1 METKVD
7 QLENDSASP
16 PIRSPPSIPDRYQ
29 QHSRSNSLASRL
41 SNRATSSAQPNPST
55 ILGGPHN
62 LPIPAA
68 ASSQPLQR
76 KSFSTGP
83 IIYPPKSNLDAIR
96 GRFGL
101 NQSTNTSHGH
111 QPTTHYAVSSLGLQ
125 RRGSSHSTTTSTNS
139 SSLSLIS
146 PGYVGHHQKRFSTSS
161 LEASINLDPNRPAV
175 SASSLMS
182 SNHSALQ
189 RTSSP
194 SINRRRPLSVI
205 DPPTNK
211 LNHNP
216 PHLGHYH
223 HASLDAYHPDRSQL
237 EPVCEN
243 AGQDTSF
250 HFRRSHSS
258 NPSHPEAD
266 QLIPVGQVED
276 VVGLHGRLRLTKDLP
291 QSPVSNFNRFS
302 GGLKLLE
309 SQRHLIQ
316 AYEYLC
322 HVGEAKDWLES
333 VLEMN
338 ATDGATTITSPV
350 LPGVSGSP
358 ISSTLVTA
366 STNNGINHQTDR
378 GLYQLHNLSVPE
390 FEQTLRDGVILARLA
405 RRFRGREHVPRIFI
419 HPKLQYRH
427 SDNINYF
434 FQFVR
439 YVRLPELFIFELVD
453 LYNAKNLP
461 KVIYCIHVLSHLLA
475 KRGMAER
482 IGNLLGKL
490 EFSNDQLEQTNAGLA
505 GKSMPNF
512 GDINKELAK
521 ECKEE
526 FEVEV
531 ESESDRIDR
540 ELGDLLP
547 EVIGLQSQFRGY
559 LARLKNQVLLDTLE
573 DIIPTT
579 VALQAVIRGHLQRST
594 GAKMS
599 ADLSSYL
606 KQIVGFQATLRGTR
620 CRRKC
625 RAALKLRKE
634 LDIWAIA
641 LQATSRSRLARRQ
654 FLKLCELLAKL
665 EILWIALQAHV
676 RGSQVRARKTKIVAS
691 AMHCERAFTGVQAL
705 VRARLM
711 TQAVQ
716 ERKKRLETVQV
727 SDSVVKLQ
735 SQIRGLLE
743 RRRFFEPIHQL
754 DRHEPAMVNFQS
766 LIRTRLSQARLGKMV
781 SELMASESDAIPFQS
796 ICRGFL
802 SRRSLL
808 KFIQALQECDGP
820 TSCFQAHCRGALIRR
835 SYAQKAKAL
844 NRVEVTR
851 SVGGLQAFVRAG
863 LIRKKIVN
871 QKKELDFIQP
881 DVVGI
886 QAQCRGLLA
895 RLDWQAWFAHVR
907 SSSVAATFLQS
918 LTRGFLVRREFFE
931 RLMHYHNH
939 LDKVIKVQSV
949 YRAHQ
954 QASQYKAL
962 TRRTNVPI
970 SAIKTFLH
978 LLNDSDLDY
987 EEELELSRLRTEVVK
1002 LIRDNQQLDS
1012 HVNDLDTKI
1021 ALLVKN
1027 KITLDEVQRTSGGAG
1042 GSSSRRRKDL
1052 HYQNSILAAA
1062 NDPFAIV
1069 SSLGGGN
1076 LNGSSL
1082 LFDKATKRK
1091 LEIYQEF
1098 FYLLQ
1103 TKPEYLSRLFF
1114 IIKSL
1119 PANPSLSDVESADR
1133 RASIG
1138 ARTRSVPVTEKVKK
1152 VLEGVVLTLFG
1163 YAQMRREEYLLL
1175 KLFQRSIHEE
1185 LAGVNSLSEFILG
1198 KFTFINLFMQYG
1210 RGSKERKYLKD
1221 LLSSLINE
1229 IINEDTQHE
1238 VSNLETDPIKI
1249 YRSVINEEETRT
1261 GIQSTRPLDVTFN
1274 QALADQETL
1283 SLFIKHLQVLKTL
1296 TDRFLYAITSAPQ
1309 KMPFGIRYIAREIF
1323 RGLQVKFPNENPD
1336 ALAKVVL
1343 HMIYYRYLQP
1353 AVVAP
1358 ETYDVVDSVIGPF
1371 ARKNLSEV
1379 SKMLNQVT
1387 VGRLF
1392 SDDNPY
1398 LVPLNEYVSQ
1408 ATETFIN
1415 WFYTL
1420 VDVEDAEIH
1429 FSVDEYL
1436 DHTVSTK
1443 PVIYISPNEIYL
1455 THSLVMQDLDLVAPT
1470 RDDPLRALLLELGS
1484 APSAASAELDHA
1496 RAGEIALPLQNKL
1509 TVKLDRESDLKALWL
1524 RTKRYVIAMLKVQPG
1539 ISLLDAF
1546 LEPVTEEHELEW
1558 ARIVQAEIEFEA
1570 NRRRHSSTISSS
1582 DPGHSSQT
1590 LEDVH
1595 SLTFQELKARTL
1607 ENILALEKRGKLDRQ
1622 DNYQG
1627 VLDSLA
1633 NDILQRNRKRIQRR
1647 IDTTVLVNTLM
1658 NLKDK
1663 QKYLEDQEAQ
1673 YHSYISDSMAA
1684 MQIKGGNKKRFVM
1697 PFTPQWHHLRTLE
1710 KQGKKPK
1717 FGSYKYSAQRLYEK
1731 GILLSA
1737 KDFSPKQFDKLFI
1750 IISCDEVGVFKI
1762 EVRFLDKLVISHGP
1776 PANPHHHHNKS
1787 LSGGGGSSSS
1797 SSAFNGNELYQP
1809 ARGIDQLRMED
1820 LLEDQFSGKQS
1831 LNLEIIKLNLNLL
1844 LHLINRKFY
1853 V

>member
-1 METKVD
+1 M
-7 QLENDSASP
+7 NSN
-16 PIRSPPSIPDRYQ
+16 
-29 QHSRSNSLASRL
+29 HSS
-41 SNRATSSAQPNPST
+41 
-55 ILGGPHN
+55 
-62 LPIPAA
+62 
-68 ASSQPLQR
+68 
-76 KSFSTGP
+76 
-83 IIYPPKSNLDAIR
+83 
-96 GRFGL
+96 
-101 NQSTNTSHGH
+101 
-111 QPTTHYAVSSLGLQ
+111 GLQ
-125 RRGSSHSTTTSTNS
+125 RNS
-139 SSLSLIS
+139 SA
-146 PGYVGHHQKRFSTSS
+146 T
-161 LEASINLDPNRPAV
+161 
-175 SASSLMS
+175 
-182 SNHSALQ
+182 
-189 RTSSP
+189 
-194 SINRRRPLSVI
+194 RRRPLSVI
-205 DPPTNK
+205 DPPSKFNISSLPT
-211 LNHNP
+211 HSSP
-216 PHLGHYH
+216 DTHY
-223 HASLDAYHPDRSQL
+223 LDRSQL
-237 EPVCEN
+237 EPVSEN
-243 AGQDTSF
+243 AGQDPSSF
-250 HFRRSHSS
+250 HFRRAHSS
-258 NPSHPEAD
+258 NQSHSEAD

-276 VVGLHGRLRLTKDLP
+276 VVGLQGRLRLTKDLP
-291 QSPVSNFNRFS
+291 QSPVSTYNNRYS

-309 SQRHLIQ
+309 SQRHLLQ

-322 HVGEAKDWLES
+322 HVGEAKDWLEL

-338 ATDGATTITSPV
+338 STDGPIPAASPS
-350 LPGVSGSP
+350 LPHPPGSP
-358 ISSTLVTA
+358 IPASTGVANSSTDPAT
-366 STNNGINHQTDR
+366 H
-378 GLYQLHNLSVPE
+378 QLHHLSVPE

-439 YVRLPELFIFELVD
+439 FVRLPELFIFELVD

-482 IGNLLGKL
+482 IGNLVGKL
-490 EFSNDQLEQTNAGLA
+490 QFSNDQLEQTNAGLV

-526 FEVEV
+526 FEPEV

-540 ELGDLLP
+540 ELADLLP
-547 EVIGLQSQFRGY
+547 EVIGLQSQLRGY
-559 LARLKNQVLLDTLE
+559 LARVQHDDLLTQLNAE
-573 DIIPTT
+573 LPTT
-579 VALQAVIRGHLQRST
+579 VALQAALRGHLQRSS
-594 GAKMS
+594 AAQLS
-599 ADLSSYL
+599 ADLSVNIPR
-606 KQIVGFQATLRGTR
+606 IVGFQAAVRGAR

-634 LDIWAIA
+634 LDIWAMA
-641 LQATSRSRLARRQ
+641 LQAASRSRLAQRQ
-654 FLKLCELLAKL
+654 FLSLRVLLKKLDF
-665 EILWIALQAHV
+665 LWIALQAHA
-676 RGSQVRARKTKIVAS
+676 RGSLVRARRTCVMAS
-691 AMHCERAFTGVQAL
+691 AMECERAFTGVQAL

-711 TQAVQ
+711 TQGVR
-716 ERKKRLETVQV
+716 ERKKHLETVEV
-727 SDSVVKLQ
+727 ASSVVKVQ

-754 DRHEPAMVNFQS
+754 DYHEPAMVQFQS
-766 LIRTRLSQARLGKMV
+766 LIRTRLVQAQLGKMV
-781 SELMASESDAIPFQS
+781 SELMASEQDAIPFQS
-796 ICRGFL
+796 VCRGAL

-808 KFIQALQECDGP
+808 NFIQTLQECDGSV
-820 TSCFQAHCRGALIRR
+820 TAFQACCRKTLVRR

-881 DVVGI
+881 DVLGI
-886 QAQCRGLLA
+886 QAQCRGVLA
-895 RLDWQAWFAHVR
+895 RLEWGAWFVHVH
-907 SSSVAATFLQS
+907 SSVPTAIFLQS

-931 RLMHYHNH
+931 RLMHYHNEM
-939 LDKVIKVQSV
+939 DKVIKVQSV
-949 YRAHQ
+949 YRARQ

-970 SAIKTFLH
+970 SAIKAFLH
-978 LLNDSDLDY
+978 LLNDSDSDFQ
-987 EEELELSRLRTEVVK
+987 EEIELSRLRTEVVR
-1002 LIRDNQQLDS
+1002 LIRDNQQLDG
-1012 HVNDLDTKI
+1012 HVSELDTKI

-1027 KITLDEVQRTSGGAG
+1027 KITLDEVQRTSGGGSG
-1042 GSSSRRRKDL
+1042 GTRRRKDL
-1052 HYQNSILAAA
+1052 SYRNSILAAA

-1069 SSLGGGN
+1069 SSLAGGN
-1076 LNGSSL
+1076 LNGSSV
-1082 LFDKATKRK
+1082 LFDKSTKRK

-1114 IIKSL
+1114 IIKNL
-1119 PANPSLSDVESADR
+1119 PSVPSNPDDPSDVPHPPR
-1133 RASIG
+1133 RP
-1138 ARTRSVPVTEKVKK
+1138 VMVTEKVKK
-1152 VLEGVVLTLFG
+1152 VIEGVVLTLFG

-1185 LAGVNSLSEFILG
+1185 LAGVISLSEFIMG
-1198 KFTFINLFMQYG
+1198 KFTFINLLMQYG
-1210 RGSKERKYLKD
+1210 RGAKERRYLKD
-1221 LLSSLINE
+1221 LLGSVINE
-1229 IINEDTQHE
+1229 TVNDDNDRGAINI
-1238 VSNLETDPIKI
+1238 ETDPIKI

-1274 QALADQETL
+1274 EALADQETL
-1283 SLFIKHLQVLKTL
+1283 ALFIKHLQSLRTL
-1296 TDRFLYAITSAPQ
+1296 TDRFLYAITSMPQ
-1309 KMPFGIRYIAREIF
+1309 KMPFGIRYTAREMF
-1323 RGLQVKFPNENPD
+1323 RGLQVKFQGESED
-1336 ALAKVVL
+1336 SLAKVVL

-1379 SKMLNQVT
+1379 SKMLNQIT

-1392 SDDNPY
+1392 ADDNPY

-1415 WFYTL
+1415 WFYAL
-1420 VDVEDAEIH
+1420 IDVEDAEIH
-1429 FSVDEYL
+1429 FAVDEYL

-1455 THSLVMQDLDLVAPT
+1455 THSLVMQDLDLIAPSP
-1470 RDDPLRALLLELGS
+1470 DDPLKALLLELGA

-1509 TVKLDRESDLKALWL
+1509 TVKLDPESDVKGLWL
-1524 RTKRYVIAMLKVQPG
+1524 KTKRYVLAMLKVQPG
-1539 ISLLDAF
+1539 VTLLDAF
-1546 LEPVTEEHELEW
+1546 LAPVTEEHELEW
-1558 ARIVQAEIEFEA
+1558 ARIVSAEIESER
-1570 NRRRHSSTISSS
+1570 NHKRESPLISS
-1582 DPGHSSQT
+1582 DQNHSPRT

-1595 SLTFQELKARTL
+1595 SLSFQELKARTL
-1607 ENILALEKRGKLDRQ
+1607 ENVLALEKRGKLNRD

-1627 VLDSLA
+1627 ILDSLA

-1647 IDTTVLVNTLM
+1647 IDSSVLVNTLM

-1684 MQIKGGNKKRFVM
+1684 MQKKGGNKKRFIM

-1710 KQGKKPK
+1710 KQGRKPK

-1750 IISCDEVGVFKI
+1750 IISCDEVGIFKV
-1762 EVRFLDKLVISHGP
+1762 EVRFMDKLVM
-1776 PANPHHHHNKS
+1776 
-1787 LSGGGGSSSS
+1787 GSNSNNTPSNS
-1797 SSAFNGNELYQP
+1797 NHKD
-1809 ARGIDQLRMED
+1809 GIDELRMED

-1831 LNLEIIKLNLNLL
+1831 LNLEIVKLNLNLL

>member
-1 METKVD
+1 MD
-7 QLENDSASP
+7 NQFSAHHQAQNNSSSTRP
-16 PIRSPPSIPDRYQ
+16 APQ
-29 QHSRSNSLASRL
+29 QHNRSNSLASRL
-41 SNRATSSAQPNPST
+41 STRQPEPAQPSS
-55 ILGGPHN
+55 ILAGPNN
-62 LPIPAA
+62 LPIPVSLH
-68 ASSQPLQR
+68 SSQPMQK
-76 KSFSTGP
+76 KSYSAGP
-83 IIYPPKSNLDAIR
+83 IIYPPKSNFDAIR

-101 NQSTNTSHGH
+101 NQTTTTNYQSSYTPSPHI
-111 QPTTHYAVSSLGLQ
+111 SSLGIH
-125 RRGSSHSTTTSTNS
+125 RRGSSNGMAGSALQSTSNNPPFTTA
-139 SSLSLIS
+139 
-146 PGYVGHHQKRFSTSS
+146 HHQKRFSTST
-161 LEASINLDPNRPAV
+161 LDSSSYEPNRPPI
-175 SASSLMS
+175 SASSLMTG
-182 SNHSALQ
+182 NHSSALQ
-189 RTSSP
+189 RNSSA
-194 SINRRRPLSVI
+194 NRRRPLSVI
-205 DPPTNK
+205 DPPSK
-211 LNHNP
+211 LNLDPFHSSP
-216 PHLGHYH
+216 DTHY
-223 HASLDAYHPDRSQL
+223 PDRSQL
-237 EPVCEN
+237 EPVNEN
-243 AGQDTSF
+243 GGQDLSSYQ
-250 HFRRSHSS
+250 FRRAHSS
-258 NPSHPEAD
+258 NQSHSEAD

-291 QSPVSNFNRFS
+291 QSPVSTYNNRYS
-302 GGLKLLE
+302 GSLKLLE
-309 SQRHLIQ
+309 SQRHLLQ

-322 HVGEAKDWLES
+322 HVGEAKDWLEL

-338 ATDGATTITSPV
+338 PADGPIPAASPS
-350 LPGVSGSP
+350 LPPPPGSP
-358 ISSTLVTA
+358 IPSSSGAPIPSADPAT
-366 STNNGINHQTDR
+366 H
-378 GLYQLHNLSVPE
+378 QLHNLSVTE

-439 YVRLPELFIFELVD
+439 FVRLPELFIFELVD

-482 IGNLLGKL
+482 IGNLVGKL
-490 EFSNDQLEQTNAGLA
+490 QFSNDQLEQTNAGLV

-531 ESESDRIDR
+531 ESEADRIDR
-540 ELGDLLP
+540 ELTDLLP
-547 EVIGLQSQFRGY
+547 EVIGLQSQLRGY
-559 LARLKNQVLLDTLE
+559 LSRVQHDVLLARLE
-573 DIIPTT
+573 DHLPTT
-579 VALQAVIRGHLQRST
+579 IALQATLRGHLQRSS
-594 GAKMS
+594 GAQLS
-599 ADLSSYL
+599 ADLSDNIPR
-606 KQIVGFQATLRGTR
+606 IVGFQAAVRGAR

-641 LQATSRSRLARRQ
+641 LQAASRGRLAQRN
-654 FLKLCELLAKL
+654 FSKLCGTLGKL
-665 EILWIALQAHV
+665 DFLWTALQAHA
-676 RGSQVRARKTKIVAS
+676 RGSLVRARRTRVMSS
-691 AMHCERAFTGVQAL
+691 AIECERAFTGVQAL

-711 TQAVQ
+711 TQAIR
-716 ERKKRLETVQV
+716 EHKKQLETVEV
-727 SDSVVKLQ
+727 ASSVVRVQ

-754 DRHEPAMVNFQS
+754 DRHESAMVEFQS
-766 LIRTRLSQARLGKMV
+766 LIRTRLVQAKLGKMV
-781 SELMASESDAIPFQS
+781 SELMASEQDAIPFQS
-796 ICRGFL
+796 V
-802 SRRSLL
+802 
-808 KFIQALQECDGP
+808 
-820 TSCFQAHCRGALIRR
+820 CRGALSRRALLHFIQSLQECEGSITAFQACCRKTLVRR
-835 SYAQKAKAL
+835 SYAAKAKAL

-881 DVVGI
+881 DVLGI
-886 QAQCRGLLA
+886 QAQCRGMLA
-895 RLDWQAWFAHVR
+895 RLEWRPWFAHVH
-907 SSSVAATFLQS
+907 SSIPTAIFLQS
-918 LTRGFLVRREFFE
+918 LTRGFLVRRQFFE
-931 RLMHYHNH
+931 RLMHYHNQM
-939 LDKVIKVQSV
+939 DKVIKVQSV
-949 YRAHQ
+949 YRSRQ

-970 SAIKTFLH
+970 SAIKAFLH
-978 LLNDSDLDY
+978 LLNDSDSDFQ
-987 EEELELSRLRTEVVK
+987 EEIELSRLRTEVVR
-1002 LIRDNQQLDS
+1002 LIRDNQQLDG
-1012 HVNDLDTKI
+1012 HVNELDTKI

-1027 KITLDEVQRTSGGAG
+1027 KITLDEVQRTSGGGSG
-1042 GSSSRRRKDL
+1042 GTRRRKDL
-1052 HYQNSILAAA
+1052 SYRNSVLAAA

-1114 IIKSL
+1114 IIKNLPSL
-1119 PANPSLSDVESADR
+1119 PPNPDAPIQDPPPPR
-1133 RASIG
+1133 RP
-1138 ARTRSVPVTEKVKK
+1138 VLVTEKVKK
-1152 VLEGVVLTLFG
+1152 VIEGVVLTLFG
-1163 YAQMRREEYLLL
+1163 YAQMRREEFLLL

-1185 LAGVNSLSEFILG
+1185 LAGVVSLSEFIMG
-1198 KFTFINLFMQYG
+1198 KFTFINLLMQYG
-1210 RGSKERKYLKD
+1210 RGAKERRYLKD
-1221 LLSSLINE
+1221 LLGSVINE
-1229 IINEDTQHE
+1229 TVNEDDDRGTM
-1238 VSNLETDPIKI
+1238 NIETDPIKI

-1261 GIQSTRPLDVTFN
+1261 GIQSTRPLDVNFN
-1274 QALADQETL
+1274 EALADQETL
-1283 SLFIKHLQVLKTL
+1283 ALFIKHLQSLRTL

-1309 KMPFGIRYIAREIF
+1309 KMPFGIRYTAREMF
-1323 RGLQVKFPNENPD
+1323 RGLQVKFPGESED
-1336 ALAKVVL
+1336 SLAKVVL

-1379 SKMLNQVT
+1379 SKMLNQIT

-1398 LVPLNEYVSQ
+1398 LVPLNEYVCQ

-1415 WFYTL
+1415 WFYAL

-1429 FSVDEYL
+1429 FAVDEYL

-1455 THSLVMQDLDLVAPT
+1455 THSLVMQDLDLIAPT
-1470 RDDPLRALLLELGS
+1470 RDDPLKALLLELGA

-1509 TVKLDRESDLKALWL
+1509 TVKGDPEADVKALWL
-1524 RTKRYVIAMLKVQPG
+1524 KTKRYVLAMLKVQPG
-1539 ISLLDAF
+1539 VTLLDAF
-1546 LEPVTEEHELEW
+1546 LAPVTEEHELEW
-1558 ARIVQAEIEFEA
+1558 ARIVSDEIESER
-1570 NRRRHSSTISSS
+1570 NRKRDSPAIFSSDQNHSS
-1582 DPGHSSQT
+1582 HT

-1595 SLTFQELKARTL
+1595 SLSFQELKARTL
-1607 ENILALEKRGKLDRQ
+1607 ENVLALEKRGKLDRN

-1627 VLDSLA
+1627 ILDSLA

-1647 IDTTVLVNTLM
+1647 IDSSVLVNTLM

-1684 MQIKGGNKKRFVM
+1684 MQKKGGNKKRFIM
-1697 PFTPQWHHLRTLE
+1697 PFTPQWHHVRTLE
-1710 KQGKKPK
+1710 KQGRKPK

-1731 GILLSA
+1731 GILLAA
-1737 KDFSPKQFDKLFI
+1737 KEFSPKQFDKLFI
-1750 IISCDEVGVFKI
+1750 IISCDEVGIFKV
-1762 EVRFLDKLVISHGP
+1762 EVRFMDKLVKGNSSSNTSIHQNSQQQQQ
-1776 PANPHHHHNKS
+1776 
-1787 LSGGGGSSSS
+1787 LGGSSSH
-1797 SSAFNGNELYQP
+1797 AGVHKD
-1809 ARGIDQLRMED
+1809 GIDELRMED

-1831 LNLEIIKLNLNLL
+1831 LNLEIVKLNLNLL
-1844 LHLINRKFY
+1844 LHLINRK
-1853 V
+1853 

>member
-1 METKVD
+1 MRATTTGFMMD
-7 QLENDSASP
+7 NSTSQPA
-16 PIRSPPSIPDRYQ
+16 
-29 QHSRSNSLASRL
+29 QHNRSNSLASRL
-41 SNRATSSAQPNPST
+41 SNRLSAQPTPAAAAQPSS
-55 ILGGPHN
+55 ILGGPNN
-62 LPIPAA
+62 LPIQVSDGSH
-68 ASSQPLQR
+68 SSQPMQK
-76 KSFSTGP
+76 KSYSAGP
-83 IIYPPKSNLDAIR
+83 IIYPPKTNFDAIR

-101 NQSTNTSHGH
+101 NQATTTTNYQSNYTPSS
-111 QPTTHYAVSSLGLQ
+111 AISSLGIH
-125 RRGSSHSTTTSTNS
+125 RRGSSNGGSSNS
-139 SSLSLIS
+139 N
-146 PGYVGHHQKRFSTSS
+146 PNHQHQKRFSVSTLDQSPSS
-161 LEASINLDPNRPAV
+161 YDSSRPAV
-175 SASSLMS
+175 TASSLMS
-182 SNHSALQ
+182 GNLSSVIHQ
-189 RTSSP
+189 RNPTANP
-194 SINRRRPLSVI
+194 RRRPLSVI
-205 DPPTNK
+205 DHPTTQNN
-211 LNHNP
+211 LNSYSP
-216 PHLGHYH
+216 DTYHLDRPS
-223 HASLDAYHPDRSQL
+223 SLL
-237 EPVCEN
+237 EPVNEN
-243 AGQDTSF
+243 GGNQDPSSY
-250 HFRRSHSS
+250 HFRRAHSS
-258 NPSHPEAD
+258 NQSHSEAD

-276 VVGLHGRLRLTKDLP
+276 VIGLSGRLRLTKDLP
-291 QSPVSNFNRFS
+291 QSPVSTYNVNNRYS
-302 GGLKLLE
+302 SAGGGLKLLE
-309 SQRHLIQ
+309 SQRHLLQ

-322 HVGEAKDWLES
+322 HVGEAKDWLEI

-338 ATDGATTITSPV
+338 AIDGAIPAASPSLTQPPSSPQLPTSTD
-350 LPGVSGSP
+350 P
-358 ISSTLVTA
+358 IAT
-366 STNNGINHQTDR
+366 H
-378 GLYQLHNLSVPE
+378 QLHNLSVPE
-390 FEQTLRDGVILARLA
+390 FEQTLRDGVVLARLA
-405 RRFRGREHVPRIFI
+405 RTFRGRQHVPRIFI

-434 FQFVR
+434 FQFLR
-439 YVRLPELFIFELVD
+439 FVRLPELFIFELVD

-482 IGNLLGKL
+482 IGNLVGKL
-490 EFSNDQLEQTNAGLA
+490 QFSNDQLEQTNAGLV

-531 ESESDRIDR
+531 ESEPERIDR
-540 ELGDLLP
+540 ELTDLLP
-547 EVIGLQSQFRGY
+547 EVIGLQSQLRGY
-559 LARLKNQVLLDTLE
+559 IARVQHDVLLSRLE
-573 DIIPTT
+573 DNLPATI
-579 VALQAVIRGHLQRST
+579 AFQATLRGHLQRSS
-594 GAKMS
+594 GAQLS
-599 ADLSSYL
+599 ADLFDHL
-606 KQIVGFQATLRGTR
+606 PRIVGFQAAVRGSR

-634 LDIWAIA
+634 LDIWAVA
-641 LQATSRSRLARRQ
+641 LQAACRTRLSQRQ
-654 FLKLCELLAKL
+654 FSKMSNTLGKLDF
-665 EILWIALQAHV
+665 LWSALQAHV
-676 RGSQVRARKTKIVAS
+676 RGSLVRSRLRNMMSS
-691 AMHCERAFTGVQAL
+691 AIECERAFTGVQAL

-711 TQAVQ
+711 TQAVR
-716 ERKKRLETVQV
+716 EDKKRLGTVEV
-727 SDSVVKLQ
+727 SSSVVRVQ

-754 DRHEPAMVNFQS
+754 DRHESAVVEFQS
-766 LIRTRLSQARLGKMV
+766 LIRTRLVQAKLGKMV
-781 SELMASESDAIPFQS
+781 SELMASEQDGIPFQS
-796 ICRGFL
+796 VCRGAL

-808 KFIQALQECDGP
+808 NFIQSLQECDSSIIG
-820 TSCFQAHCRGALIRR
+820 FQATCRKSLIRKT
-835 SYAQKAKAL
+835 YLQKAKAL

-881 DVVGI
+881 DVLGI
-886 QAQCRGLLA
+886 QAQCRGVLA
-895 RLDWQAWFAHVR
+895 RLEWGAWFVHVH
-907 SSSVAATFLQS
+907 SSVPTAIFLQS

-931 RLMHYHNH
+931 RLMHYHNQM
-939 LDKVIKVQSV
+939 DKVIKVQSV
-949 YRAHQ
+949 YRSRQ

-970 SAIKTFLH
+970 SAIKAFLH
-978 LLNDSDLDY
+978 LLNDSDLDFQ
-987 EEELELSRLRTEVVK
+987 EEIELSRLRTEVVR
-1002 LIRDNQQLDS
+1002 LIRDNQQLDG
-1012 HVNDLDTKI
+1012 HVNELDTKI

-1027 KITLDEVQRTSGGAG
+1027 KITLDEVQRTSGGG
-1042 GSSSRRRKDL
+1042 GSAGNRRRKDL
-1052 HYQNSILAAA
+1052 GYRNSILAAA

-1091 LEIYQEF
+1091 LEIYQEI

-1114 IIKSL
+1114 IIKNL
-1119 PANPSLSDVESADR
+1119 PLPNSTTNDQDYNNLPPPPPK
-1133 RASIG
+1133 
-1138 ARTRSVPVTEKVKK
+1138 RSVMVTEKVKK
-1152 VLEGVVLTLFG
+1152 VVEGVVLTLFG
-1163 YAQMRREEYLLL
+1163 YAQMRREEFLLL

-1185 LAGVNSLSEFILG
+1185 LAGVISLSEFIMG
-1198 KFTFINLFMQYG
+1198 KFTFINLLMQYG
-1210 RGSKERKYLKD
+1210 RGAKERRYLKD
-1221 LLSSLINE
+1221 LLGSVINE
-1229 IINEDTQHE
+1229 TVNDDNDRGILNI
-1238 VSNLETDPIKI
+1238 ETDPIKI

-1261 GIQSTRPLDVTFN
+1261 GIQSTRPIDVTFN
-1274 QALADQETL
+1274 EALADQETL
-1283 SLFIKHLQVLKTL
+1283 ALFIKHLQVLRTL

-1309 KMPFGIRYIAREIF
+1309 KMPFGIRYTAREMF
-1323 RGLQVKFPNENPD
+1323 RGLQVKFPGESED
-1336 ALAKVVL
+1336 SLAKVVL

-1379 SKMLNQVT
+1379 SKMLNQIT

-1398 LVPLNEYVSQ
+1398 LVPLNEYVCQ

-1415 WFYTL
+1415 WFYAL

-1429 FSVDEYL
+1429 FAVDEYL

-1455 THSLVMQDLDLVAPT
+1455 THSLVMQDLDLIAPS
-1470 RDDPLRALLLELGS
+1470 RDDPLKVLLLELGP

-1509 TVKLDRESDLKALWL
+1509 TVKMDPESDVKSLWL
-1524 RTKRYVIAMLKVQPG
+1524 KTKRYVLAMLKVQPG
-1539 ISLLDAF
+1539 VTLLDAF
-1546 LEPVTEEHELEW
+1546 LAPVTEEHELEW
-1558 ARIVQAEIEFEA
+1558 ARIVSDEIESER
-1570 NRRRHSSTISSS
+1570 NRKPDSPNISSS
-1582 DPGHSSQT
+1582 DQNHSSHT

-1595 SLTFQELKARTL
+1595 SLSFQELKARTL
-1607 ENILALEKRGKLDRQ
+1607 ENVLALEKRGKLDRN

-1627 VLDSLA
+1627 ILDSLA

-1647 IDTTVLVNTLM
+1647 IDSSVLVNTLM

-1684 MQIKGGNKKRFVM
+1684 MQKKGGNKKRFIM
-1697 PFTPQWHHLRTLE
+1697 PFTPQWHHVRTLE
-1710 KQGKKPK
+1710 KQGRKPK

-1737 KDFSPKQFDKLFI
+1737 KEFSPKQFDKLFI
-1750 IISCDEVGVFKI
+1750 IISCDEVGIFKV
-1762 EVRFLDKLVISHGP
+1762 EVRFMDKLVKGNTTSNHQHQPSTSSINNTSSH
-1776 PANPHHHHNKS
+1776 A
-1787 LSGGGGSSSS
+1787 
-1797 SSAFNGNELYQP
+1797 GNHKD
-1809 ARGIDQLRMED
+1809 GIDELRMED

-1831 LNLEIIKLNLNLL
+1831 LNLEIVKLNLNLL
-1844 LHLINRKFY
+1844 LHLIKFY